1 MSRNLA
7 ASIRT
12 RLKQRA
18 DARKQDFNLIL
29 THYGLER
36 LLYRLSISPLAGNY
50 LLKGALL
57 FSLWYDQPHRPT
69 RDADLLGFGPDD
81 IDTAVA
87 AFREICAMEVEDG
100 IAFDP
105 ASVKGSVIRKE
116 AGYGGVRIDLL
127 AKLDGARITL
137 QVDIGFGDAV
147 TPAPESVSYPVL
159 LDDLPAPKLRSY
171 PKYTVVAEKFHA
183 VCLLGMANTRMK
195 DYFDLWVLA
204 RHSDFE
210 GEVLRQA
217 IGATLSRRG
226 TDIPTVVPFGLTEAF
241 ATDAQKQMQWQGF
254 LKKNRLEA
262 LTLEQVVSDLREF
275 LMPSLSAVATGQG
288 FGGAWNRETWD
299 SAE

>member
-7 ASIRT
+7 ASIRA

-18 DARKQDFNLIL
+18 DATKQDFNLTL
-29 THYGLER
+29 AHYGLER
-36 LLYRLSISPLAGNY
+36 LLYRLSISPHAGNY

-57 FSLWYDQPHRPT
+57 FSLWYDRPHRPT

-81 IDTAVA
+81 IDSAVA

-100 IAFDP
+100 IAFDL

-147 TPAPESVSYPVL
+147 TPAPELVSYPVL
-159 LDDLPAPKLRSY
+159 LDDLPAPQLRSY

-195 DYFDLWVLA
+195 DYFDLWVL
-204 RHSDFE
+204 
-210 GEVLRQA
+210 
-217 IGATLSRRG
+217 
-226 TDIPTVVPFGLTEAF
+226 LTEGALESTELRRAVEATF
-241 ATDAQKQMQWQGF
+241 ARRQFLVPNAVPSGLSDSFAQDAVKRAQWAAF
-254 LKKNRLEA
+254 LKKNRLDA
-262 LTLEQVVSDLREF
+262 LDLVEVVNLLRDEF
-275 LMPSLSAVATGQG
+275 QKLVAG
-288 FGGAWNRETWD
+288 
-299 SAE
+299 

>member
-7 ASIRT
+7 ASIRA

-18 DARKQDFNLIL
+18 DATKQDFNLIL

-69 RDADLLGFGPDD
+69 RDADLLGFGPE
-81 IDTAVA
+81 DTDSAVA
-87 AFREICAMEVEDG
+87 AFREICAMVVEDG

-159 LDDLPAPKLRSY
+159 LDDLPAPQLRTY

-195 DYFDLWVLA
+195 DYFDLWVL
-204 RHSDFE
+204 
-210 GEVLRQA
+210 
-217 IGATLSRRG
+217 
-226 TDIPTVVPFGLTEAF
+226 LTEGALESTELRRAIDATFARRQLQVPDTTPSGLSDAF
-241 ATDAQKQMQWQGF
+241 ARDAVKSTQWTAF
-254 LKKNRLEA
+254 LKKNRLHA
-262 LTLEQVVSDLREF
+262 LDLVDVVTLLRDEF
-275 LMPSLSAVATGQG
+275 QKLQKQG
-288 FGGAWNRETWD
+288 
-299 SAE
+299 